1 MADVATNL
9 PSVWEGS
16 WLLYSIA
23 AIIIAFIIQITIY
36 TIARSF
42 NLQELERNTKAEM
55 MQVGATFIL
64 AVFLVIIVGSLSDY
78 VNQQIYG
85 TIECGGQT
93 ITLKGTATALAVMQ
107 CKIIE
112 KARALEQ
119 IHYSIR
125 DEANSDY
132 LIFYSSSGLMGIPV
146 FSGQYISSLYKTIE
160 TYRYKN
166 TLTINLLI
174 ALNALITFVALIG
187 SSMLTLFLPLGVLLR
202 AFYFTR
208 GIGSLFIAI
217 AIGFYFIFPYLFIIT
232 DPGFVK
238 LPKPEAPSQ
247 PPYATNFCVPT
258 FSSVISMINFRESE
272 QAGAAAPSSVME
284 TDLAKIYASLI
295 IHPLAVLFLTII
307 AVRYL
312 IYLFGEESYD
322 LLRMTARLV

>member
-1 MADVATNL
+1 MADVATQL
-9 PSVWEGS
+9 PDVWESS
-16 WLLYSIA
+16 WLPYSIA
-23 AIIIAFIIQITIY
+23 AVIIALIIQITIY

-64 AVFLVIIVGSLSDY
+64 AVFLVVIVGSLSDY
-78 VNQQIYG
+78 INQQMYG
-85 TIECGGQT
+85 TIQCGNQR
-93 ITLKGTATALAVMQ
+93 IDIRGTATALAVMQ

-112 KARALEQ
+112 KARALEE

-125 DEANSDY
+125 DEADSDY
-132 LIFYSSSGLMGIPV
+132 QIFYSSFSLMGIPV
-146 FSGQYISSLYKTIE
+146 FSGQYLSGLYKTIE

-166 TLTINLLI
+166 NLTTSLLI

-187 SSMLTLFLPLGVLLR
+187 SAMLTLFLPLGVLLR

-238 LPKPEAPSQ
+238 LP
-247 PPYATNFCVPT
+247 PPQSTQNPHATNFCVPT
-258 FSSVISMINFRESE
+258 FSSVISMVNFRESE
-272 QAGAAAPSSVME
+272 PTMAAAQSSVME

-307 AVRYL
+307 AIRYL

-322 LLRMTARLV
+322 LLRMTTRLI